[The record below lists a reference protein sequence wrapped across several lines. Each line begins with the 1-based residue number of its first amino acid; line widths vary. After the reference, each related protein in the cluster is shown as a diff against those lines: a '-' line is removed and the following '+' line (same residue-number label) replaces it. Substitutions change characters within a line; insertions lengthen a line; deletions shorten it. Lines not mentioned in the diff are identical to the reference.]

1 MLAKVMSWVS
11 RHILLALFMCLFL
24 LLSCGSS
31 HKAIK
36 SDTEVISKDSASE
49 TVNIV
54 HESTT
59 SLSELITT
67 NGSYVINF
75 RIYDTRKP
83 PDSLTGKPPLLADG
97 HVEGNFNKKEDKQ
110 TVVAD
115 TTNVKADKEA
125 TSIKHEKTKT
135 EEVKKKKEST
145 LLKQI
150 GFACIFNKKEDKQTV
165 VADTTNVKADKEAT
179 SIKHEKTKTEEVKK
193 KKESTLLKQIGFACI
208 CATVLLVVMLLRQY
222 FWRNNMTIFI
232 IRL

>member
-49 TVNIV
+49 SINIV
-54 HESTT
+54 HGSST

-67 NGSYVINF
+67 NSNYVIDF

-97 HVEGNFNKKEDKQ
+97 HVEGDFSKNKRKETAIKDS
-110 TVVAD
+110 TE
-115 TTNVKADKEA
+115 VKADKET
-125 TSIKHEKTKT
+125 TSNTREENRSETIKE
-135 EEVKKKKEST
+135 KKEST
-145 LLKQI
+145 LPEQI
-150 GFACIFNKKEDKQTV
+150 GFACV
-165 VADTTNVKADKEAT
+165 
-179 SIKHEKTKTEEVKK
+179 
-193 KKESTLLKQIGFACI
+193 CI
-208 CATVLLVVMLLRQY
+208 TVLLVVVLASTKTLAQQ
-222 FWRNNMTIFI
+222 TIFI

>member
-67 NGSYVINF
+67 NGNYVINF

-83 PDSLTGKPPLLADG
+83 SDSLTGKPPLLADG
-97 HVEGNFNKKEDKQ
+97 HVEGDFSKNKRKETAIKDS
-110 TVVAD
+110 TE
-115 TTNVKADKEA
+115 VKADKET
-125 TSIKHEKTKT
+125 TSNTREENRSETIKE
-135 EEVKKKKEST
+135 KKEST
-145 LLKQI
+145 LPEQI
-150 GFACIFNKKEDKQTV
+150 GFACV
-165 VADTTNVKADKEAT
+165 CV
-179 SIKHEKTKTEEVKK
+179 
-193 KKESTLLKQIGFACI
+193 
-208 CATVLLVVMLLRQY
+208 TVLIVVMLIVKH
-222 FWRNNMTIFI
+222 WRN
-232 IRL
+232 RQSSS